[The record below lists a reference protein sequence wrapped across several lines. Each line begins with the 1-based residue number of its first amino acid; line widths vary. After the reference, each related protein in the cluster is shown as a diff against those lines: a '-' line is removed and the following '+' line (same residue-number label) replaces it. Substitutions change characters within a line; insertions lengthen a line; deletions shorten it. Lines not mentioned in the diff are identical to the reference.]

1 MYMKCLV
8 CYKSCV
14 RRRCEQFDMPSQRD
28 RESKQLPD
36 KELQLTIYLLFDDIS
51 SYAYLGTG
59 SSTIGYFILLYHLV

>member
-1 MYMKCLV
+1 
-8 CYKSCV
+8 
-14 RRRCEQFDMPSQRD
+14 MPSQRD